1 LTDAFLDAG
10 AAPELRDVLT
20 GLEIEGFVRVAHDD
34 YNVLPE
40 RRALADRTG
49 VPDFL

>member
-1 LTDAFLDAG
+1 
-10 AAPELRDVLT
+10 LREVLT
-20 GLEIEGFVRVAHDD
+20 GLYFYGFVRGAHDD